1 MVKRLF
7 IFLLSLNIISM
18 STQSRFLIGA
28 ANSGSGKTTLTIG
41 LLKALANR
49 GLNVQPFKCGPDYI
63 DTKFHEAAA
72 SNPSVNLDLFLS
84 SAEHTKY
91 LYHKYALNKDV
102 CIAEGVMG
110 LYDGYDKMKGSSAE
124 IAELL
129 DIPVVLVVNAK
140 SMAYSAAALIYGFKE
155 FYRNIKV
162 VGVIFNF
169 VGSES
174 HYSFLKDAC
183 KDAGLEPLGYLP
195 KNMEIETP
203 SRHLGL
209 SLDGQSHFDDLANK
223 IAALVE
229 KTVDIDRLLKITS
242 LERISPSHRHTEQ
255 VIQNLNITV
264 AQDAAFNFVYH
275 EGLEYLKRLGK
286 VTFFSP
292 LKDTV
297 FPATD
302 LLYLP
307 GGYPELY
314 LDELSNNKP
323 MQESIRMYIENGG
336 KTIAECG
343 GMMYLSDSIT
353 DAEGKVYPMVGIL
366 HQKATMQNM
375 KLKLG
380 YRQFRY
386 NNVDIK
392 GHEFHYSSIEKDD
405 KDSLI
410 DTEIRNAKGQPSET
424 KLFRYKN
431 LIAGYT
437 HIYWAEMDNL
447 LDLFK

>member
-1 MVKRLF
+1 
-7 IFLLSLNIISM
+7 M
-18 STQSRFLIGA
+18 SIQSRFLIGA

-49 GLNVQPFKCGPDYI
+49 GLNIQPFKCGPDYI

-84 SAEHTKY
+84 STELVKH
-91 LYHKYALNKDV
+91 LYNKYASGKDI
-102 CIAEGVMG
+102 CITEGVMG
-110 LYDGYDKMKGSSAE
+110 LHDGYDKMKGSSAE

-129 DIPVVLVVNAK
+129 DMPVVLVVNAK

-155 FYRNIKV
+155 FYPHIKI

-183 KDAGLEPLGYLP
+183 KDAGVEPLGYLP
-195 KNMEIETP
+195 KSLDIETP

-209 SLDGQSHFDDLANK
+209 SLDGQSHFDNLANK
-223 IAALVE
+223 IAGLVE
-229 KTVDIDRLLKITS
+229 KTVNIDRLLEITS
-242 LERISPSHRHTEQ
+242 QEIISPSHQQPERVTQ
-255 VIQNLNITV
+255 SLNITV
-264 AQDAAFNFVYH
+264 AQDAAFNFMYH
-275 EGLEYLKRLGK
+275 ECLEYLKRIGK

-292 LKDTV
+292 LKDTI

-323 MQESIRMYIENGG
+323 IQDSIRMYIENGG
-336 KTIAECG
+336 MTLAECG
-343 GMMYLSDSIT
+343 GMMYLSDSIA
-353 DAEGKVYPMVGIL
+353 DSEGKIYPMVGIL
-366 HQKATMQNM
+366 RQKATMQNM

-380 YRQFRY
+380 YRQFQY
-386 NNVDIK
+386 NNINIK

-405 KDSLI
+405 KDLLI
-410 DTEIRNAKGQPSET
+410 DHIEIRNAKGQPAGT